1 MANIQARR
9 SKSGKLISFSIRVF
23 RGRDENGKQLK
34 PYVTTFAVEPTWS
47 ELTAERKAKAFAAI
61 YERDCKEGKATD
73 SRQSFR
79 DYAEYVLREKE
90 KAGVLKKSTL
100 ARYRDLTRRIYPEIG
115 AIKLK
120 DLRPQHLTN
129 FYGKLQ
135 ELGNVD
141 QNGKT

>member
-1 MANIQARR
+1 M
-9 SKSGKLISFSIRVF
+9 F

-129 FYGKLQ
+129 FMVNYK
-135 ELGNVD
+135 NWAM
-141 QNGKT
+141 